1 MDEVHDI
8 KLLFRV
14 VTVIVTLLLALF
26 IIYGLRLGIFQDK
39 MLLVSYI
46 KRFGII
52 APIFFLFL
60 QTFQVVFPVIPGGAS
75 CLAGVLAF
83 GPVLGFVYNYIGL
96 VFGSVIVF
104 NLSRRYGIKLI
115 YKIFNEEV
123 IEKYLKYIK
132 DNKFNKIFLLGILF
146 PGFPDDLLCYVAGIS
161 NIKFKTFLFILFI
174 GKPLSLLM
182 YSIFIGLF

>member
-26 IIYGLRLGIFQDK
+26 IIHGLRLGIFQDK
-39 MLLVSYI
+39 MMLVSYI
-46 KRFGII
+46 KKFGIA

-60 QTFQVVFPVIPGGAS
+60 QAFQVVFPVIPGGAS

-83 GPVLGFVYNYIGL
+83 GPVLGFIYNYIGL
-96 VFGSVIVF
+96 IFGSIIVF

-115 YKIFNEEV
+115 YKLFDKEV
-123 IEKYLKYIK
+123 IDKYLNYIRT
-132 DNKFNKIFLLGILF
+132 NKFNKIFFLGILI
-146 PGFPDDLLCYVAGIS
+146 PGFPDDLLCYVAGVS
-161 NIKFKTFLFILFI
+161 NMNIKTFLFILI
-174 GKPLSLLM
+174 VGKPLSLLM
-182 YSIFIGLF
+182 YSIFIGLL